1 MCGIDVHKAAIRSW
15 ERSVSRKPSTVA
27 VTNLA
32 GIDANLILALD
43 ALLDER
49 NVTRA
54 AARLG
59 VGQPAMSHSLARLRE
74 HFSDPLLIPRGREL
88 VLTRMARTL
97 VLPVATATA
106 ALATVF
112 DRKRSADPRTT
123 RTFVM
128 AAADLFAT
136 RFVPPVLRDLERD
149 VSEFDFEVR
158 PLASR
163 STEQILSD
171 GVDLAVGVF
180 EDVPAIINQEA
191 LFQDHYVC
199 VVRTSHP
206 RVGRT
211 LSLATYLD
219 LPHVEVAPA
228 PNARPGERIDRWLA
242 ARGHQRRRVPMRV
255 PFFALAAR
263 VVAEHDHVLTMTE
276 SFAHELADRG
286 ALRIVRCPVQLAPLT
301 FSQIWHRRHDDDQAH
316 AWLRAAV
323 SRVCRDGST
332 SPNKSR
338 RSR

>member
-1 MCGIDVHKAAIRSW
+1 
-15 ERSVSRKPSTVA
+15 

-32 GIDANLILALD
+32 SIDANLILALD
-43 ALLDER
+43 ALLAER

-59 VGQPAMSHSLARLRE
+59 VGQPAMSHSLGRLRE
-74 HFSDPLLIPRGREL
+74 HFGDPLLVPKGREL
-88 VLTRMARTL
+88 VLTPRARTL
-97 VLPVATATA
+97 VAPVAAATA

-112 DRKRSADPRTT
+112 ERNQSADPRTT

-136 RFVPPVLRDLERD
+136 RFVPSILRDLERD
-149 VSEFDFEVR
+149 VSELDFEVR

-163 STEQILSD
+163 STEQIVD

-180 EDVPAIINQEA
+180 EDIPVILNQEP

-199 VVRTSHP
+199 VVRRDHP
-206 RVGRT
+206 DVGRT
-211 LSLATYLD
+211 LSLATYLG

-242 ARGHQRRRVPMRV
+242 AHGHQRRRVPMRV

-263 VVAEHDHVLTMTE
+263 VVAQRDHVLTMTE
-276 SFAHELADRG
+276 SFARELAERE

-301 FSQIWHRRHDDDQAH
+301 FSQIWHRRHDDDPAH
-316 AWLRAAV
+316 IWFRGAV
-323 SRVCRDGST
+323 SRVCRDS
-332 SPNKSR
+332 SA
-338 RSR
+338 RSNEVRGDHR